1 MTVDILPSDREK
13 KHEKREK
20 WRERESERDRER
32 ARQRARE
39 RTRARIRM
47 THDTAHSSLCFHRAI
62 GLRPLLT
69 ATVLAGQLSRLIA
82 SLCRYKLA
90 LGGCCEAF
98 V

>member
-1 MTVDILPSDREK
+1 ME
-13 KHEKREK
+13 
-20 WRERESERDRER
+20 RERESERDRER